1 MEDMFGE
8 IRKIF
13 MQNEIEMKSRKQYD
27 TLLRNSIK
35 RVEKNVSVQAMK
47 NTSKKRV
54 PRKET
59 A

>member
-1 MEDMFGE
+1 MFGE